1 MKRLLKMR
9 NILIAIAF
17 TVFLLFVKDHLDIVW
32 GIISFVFNILT
43 PFFIG
48 FLIAYILNFPYKF
61 FCKKVFG
68 KMGKKHKFF
77 TRFIKPLSLIC
88 TYLIA
93 LAVVLGLILI
103 VVPQI
108 IVNLSG
114 LVKHMPEYIKTG
126 YNYISSIFDW
136 INGIFHTSFSLDETV
151 QQVQTEFS
159 KLMSGQSI
167 IGTADATKNVLGFV
181 SNVFI
186 NTAAGIYTFVMSVI
200 ISVYFLASK
209 ERLCRLTKRI
219 AVAFIPIKHLPR
231 VYEIVDIADTKCGRF
246 LVGDILD
253 AALIGLLT
261 FIVLAIFQFPYAAL
275 IAVLVGVSNIV
286 PFFGPYIGAIPSAF
300 ILLLIDPM
308 YMIWF
313 VVIIL
318 IIQQIDGNILKPKI
332 LGNQLGISSFGVLFS
347 VVVGGALFGFPGFIL
362 GTPVYAV
369 IYTVIG
375 KKVRNNIDSKGK
387 IAQEALDFEVLNYAK
402 IAAEQKA
409 IREAK
414 EQEQKE
420 KLKRIIGLNKDKDT
434 DDKEDKNDKEDKEEK
449 NDKEDK
455 TDKNENKE

>member
-1 MKRLLKMR
+1 MR

-17 TVFLLFVKDHLDIVW
+17 TVFLLFIKDHLDIVW
-32 GIISFVFNILT
+32 GIITAVFDILT
-43 PFFIG
+43 PFFVG

-61 FCKKVFG
+61 FCTKVFG
-68 KMGKKHKFF
+68 RMGKKHKFF
-77 TRFIKPLSLIC
+77 ARFIKPLSLIC
-88 TYLIA
+88 TYVIA
-93 LAVVLGLILI
+93 FAVVLGLILI

-114 LVKHMPEYIKTG
+114 LVKNMPVYLEKG
-126 YNYISSIFDW
+126 YHYVEGAFDW
-136 INGIFHTSFSLDETV
+136 INNIFHTSFSLDATV
-151 QQVQTEFS
+151 QQVQQEFS
-159 KLMSGQSI
+159 KLMSGQNI

-181 SNVFI
+181 SNVVL

-209 ERLCRLTKRI
+209 ERLCRLTKRM

-253 AALIGLLT
+253 SALIGLLT
-261 FIVLAIFQFPYAAL
+261 FIVLSIFQFPYAAL
-275 IAVLVGVSNIV
+275 IAVLVGVSNII
-286 PFFGPYIGAIPSAF
+286 PFFGPYIGGIPSAV

-308 YMIWF
+308 YMVWF
-313 VVIIL
+313 IVIIF

-332 LGNQLGISSFGVLFS
+332 LGDQLGISSFGVLFS
-347 VVVGGALFGFPGFIL
+347 VVVGGALFGVLGFIL
-362 GTPVYAV
+362 GTPLYAV
-369 IYTVIG
+369 IYTLIG

-420 KLKRIIGLNKDKDT
+420 KLKRIIGLGKDKDT
-434 DDKEDKNDKEDKEEK
+434 DDKTETEDKENKEDKTETKEDKEE
-449 NDKEDK
+449 
-455 TDKNENKE
+455 

>member
-1 MKRLLKMR
+1 MR

-17 TVFLLFVKDHLDIVW
+17 TVFLLFIKDHLDIVW
-32 GIISFVFNILT
+32 GIITAVFDILT
-43 PFFIG
+43 PFFVG

-61 FCKKVFG
+61 FCTKVFG
-68 KMGKKHKFF
+68 RMGKKHKFF
-77 TRFIKPLSLIC
+77 ARFIKPLSLIC
-88 TYLIA
+88 TYVLA
-93 LAVVLGLILI
+93 FAVVLGLILI

-114 LVKHMPEYIKTG
+114 LVKNMPVYLEKG
-126 YNYISSIFDW
+126 YHYVEGAFDW
-136 INGIFHTSFSLDETV
+136 INNIFHTSFSLDATV
-151 QQVQTEFS
+151 QQVQQEFS
-159 KLMSGQSI
+159 KLMSGQNI

-209 ERLCRLTKRI
+209 ERLCRLTKRM

-253 AALIGLLT
+253 SALIGLLT
-261 FIVLAIFQFPYAAL
+261 FIVLSIFQFPYAAL
-275 IAVLVGVSNIV
+275 IAVLVGVSN
-286 PFFGPYIGAIPSAF
+286 
-300 ILLLIDPM
+300 
-308 YMIWF
+308 
-313 VVIIL
+313 VIIF

-332 LGNQLGISSFGVLFS
+332 LGDQLGISSFGVLFS
-347 VVVGGALFGFPGFIL
+347 VVVGGALFGVLGFIL
-362 GTPVYAV
+362 GTPLYAV
-369 IYTVIG
+369 IYTLIG

-420 KLKRIIGLNKDKDT
+420 KLKRIIGLGKDKDT
-434 DDKEDKNDKEDKEEK
+434 DDKTETEDKENKEDKTETKEDKEE
-449 NDKEDK
+449 
-455 TDKNENKE
+455 

>member
-1 MKRLLKMR
+1 MKKILTMR

-17 TVFLLFVKDHLDIVW
+17 TVFLLFIKDHLDIVW
-32 GIISFVFNILT
+32 GIITAVFDILT
-43 PFFIG
+43 PFFVG

-61 FCKKVFG
+61 FCTKVFG

-77 TRFIKPLSLIC
+77 ARFIKPLSLIC

-93 LAVVLGLILI
+93 FAVVMGLILI

-114 LVKHMPEYIKTG
+114 LIQNMPKYLEKGYI
-126 YNYISSIFDW
+126 YIEGVFDW
-136 INGIFHTSFSLDETV
+136 VNGIFHTSFSLDATV
-151 QQVQTEFS
+151 QQIQQEFS
-159 KLMSGQSI
+159 KLMSGQNI
-167 IGTADATKNVLGFV
+167 IGTADATKNVFGFV
-181 SNVFI
+181 SNIVT
-186 NTAAGIYTFVMSVI
+186 NTAAGIYTFVMSII

-209 ERLCRLTKRI
+209 ERLCRLTKRM

-231 VYEIVDIADTKCGRF
+231 VYEVVDIADTKCGRF

-253 AALIGLLT
+253 SALIGLLT
-261 FIVLAIFQFPYAAL
+261 FIVMTIFQLPYAAL
-275 IAVLVGVSNIV
+275 IAVLVGVTNII
-286 PFFGPYIGAIPSAF
+286 PFFGPYIGGIPSAV

-308 YMIWF
+308 YMVWF
-313 VVIIL
+313 VIIIF

-332 LGNQLGISSFGVLFS
+332 LGDQLGISSFGVLFS
-347 VVVGGALFGFPGFIL
+347 VVVGGALFGVPGFIL
-362 GTPVYAV
+362 GTPLYAV
-369 IYTVIG
+369 IYTLIS

-420 KLKRIIGLNKDKDT
+420 KLKRIIGLGKDKDT
-434 DDKEDKNDKEDKEEK
+434 DDKTETEDKENKEDKTEAKEDKEE
-449 NDKEDK
+449 
-455 TDKNENKE
+455 

>member
-1 MKRLLKMR
+1 MR

-17 TVFLLFVKDHLDIVW
+17 TVFLLFIKDHLDIVW
-32 GIISFVFNILT
+32 GIITAVFDILT
-43 PFFIG
+43 PFFVG

-61 FCKKVFG
+61 FCTKVFG

-77 TRFIKPLSLIC
+77 ARFIKPLSLIC

-93 LAVVLGLILI
+93 FAVVMGLILI

-114 LVKHMPEYIKTG
+114 LIQNMPKYLEKGYI
-126 YNYISSIFDW
+126 YIEGVFDW
-136 INGIFHTSFSLDETV
+136 VNGIFHTSFSLDATV
-151 QQVQTEFS
+151 QQIQQEFS
-159 KLMSGQSI
+159 KLMSGQNI
-167 IGTADATKNVLGFV
+167 IGTADATKNVFGFV
-181 SNVFI
+181 SNIVT
-186 NTAAGIYTFVMSVI
+186 NTAAGIYTFVMSII

-209 ERLCRLTKRI
+209 ERLCRLTKRM

-231 VYEIVDIADTKCGRF
+231 VYEVVDIADTKCGRF

-253 AALIGLLT
+253 SALIGLLT
-261 FIVLAIFQFPYAAL
+261 FIVMTIFQLPYAAL
-275 IAVLVGVSNIV
+275 IAVLVGVTNII
-286 PFFGPYIGAIPSAF
+286 PFFGPYIGGIPSAV

-308 YMIWF
+308 YMVWF
-313 VVIIL
+313 VIIIF

-332 LGNQLGISSFGVLFS
+332 LGDQLGISSFGVLFS
-347 VVVGGALFGFPGFIL
+347 VVVGGALFGVPGFIL
-362 GTPVYAV
+362 GTPLYAV
-369 IYTVIG
+369 IYTLIS

-420 KLKRIIGLNKDKDT
+420 KLKRIIGLGKDKDT
-434 DDKEDKNDKEDKEEK
+434 DDKTETEDKENKEDKTEAKEDKEE
-449 NDKEDK
+449 
-455 TDKNENKE
+455 

>member
-1 MKRLLKMR
+1 MKNL
-9 NILIAIAF
+9 LIAITF
-17 TVFLLFVKDHLDIVW
+17 TVFLLFIKDHLDIV
-32 GIISFVFNILT
+32 GNILSGLMGILT
-43 PFFIG
+43 PFLIG

-61 FCKKVFG
+61 FCNKVFG

-77 TRFIKPLSLIC
+77 ARFIKPLSLIC

-93 LAVVLGLILI
+93 FAVVMGLILI

-209 ERLCRLTKRI
+209 ERLCRLTKRM

-253 AALIGLLT
+253 SALIGLLT
-261 FIVLAIFQFPYAAL
+261 FITMSIFQLPYAAL
-275 IAVLVGVSNIV
+275 IAVLVGVSNVV
-286 PFFGPYIGAIPSAF
+286 PFFGPYIGGIPSAI
-300 ILLLIDPM
+300 ILLLVNPM
-308 YMIWF
+308 DMVWF
-313 VVIIL
+313 IIIIFL
-318 IIQQIDGNILKPKI
+318 IQQLDGNVLKPKI
-332 LGNQLGISSFGVLFS
+332 IGNQLGISSFWVLFS
-347 VVVGGALFGFPGFIL
+347 VVVGGALFRIPGFVL
-362 GTPVYAV
+362 GTPIFAV
-369 IYTVIG
+369 IYALIG
-375 KKVRNNIDSKGK
+375 KRVKNNIESKGK

-402 IAAEQKA
+402 IAAEQRA

-414 EQEQKE
+414 EHEQKE
-420 KLKRIIGLNKDKDT
+420 KFKRIIGLNKDGKKSA
-434 DDKEDKNDKEDKEEK
+434 DDEEEFPDENSDK
-449 NDKEDK
+449 
-455 TDKNENKE
+455 

>member
-1 MKRLLKMR
+1 MR

-17 TVFLLFVKDHLDIVW
+17 TVFLLFIKDHLDIVW
-32 GIISFVFNILT
+32 GIITAVFDILT
-43 PFFIG
+43 PFFVG
-48 FLIAYILNFPYKF
+48 FLLAYILNFPYKF
-61 FCKKVFG
+61 FCTKVFG
-68 KMGKKHKFF
+68 RMGKKHKFF
-77 TRFIKPLSLIC
+77 ARFIKPLSLIC

-93 LAVVLGLILI
+93 FAVVLGLILI
-103 VVPQI
+103 VDPQI

-114 LVKHMPEYIKTG
+114 LVQNMPKYLEKGYI
-126 YNYISSIFDW
+126 YIEGVFDW
-136 INGIFHTSFSLDETV
+136 VNGIFHTSFSLDATV
-151 QQVQTEFS
+151 QQIQTEFS
-159 KLMSGQSI
+159 KLMSGQNI
-167 IGTADATKNVLGFV
+167 IGTADATKNVFGFV
-181 SNVFI
+181 SNIVT
-186 NTAAGIYTFVMSVI
+186 NTAAGIYTFVMSII

-209 ERLCRLTKRI
+209 ERLCRLTKRM

-231 VYEIVDIADTKCGRF
+231 VYEVVDIADTKCGRF

-253 AALIGLLT
+253 SALIGLLT

-275 IAVLVGVSNIV
+275 IAVLVGVTNIV
-286 PFFGPYIGAIPSAF
+286 PFFGPYIGGIPSAI

-313 VVIIL
+313 IVIIF

-332 LGNQLGISSFGVLFS
+332 LGDQLGISSFGVLFS
-347 VVVGGALFGFPGFIL
+347 VVVGGALFGVPGFIL

-369 IYTVIG
+369 IYTLIG
-375 KKVRNNIDSKGK
+375 KRVRNNIDSKGK

-420 KLKRIIGLNKDKDT
+420 KLKRIIGLGKDKDT
-434 DDKEDKNDKEDKEEK
+434 DDEEK
-449 NDKEDK
+449 ESKEDK
-455 TDKNENKE
+455 TEVKEDKTEDKKE